1 MTWSLAAT
9 AVLMGLAGGPHC
21 IAMCGAACAG
31 IGLAGAPRGALAIG
45 WFQVGRLTGYTL
57 LGALAA
63 ASMQGLGWLTV
74 QSAALR
80 PLWTMVHV
88 AAVLLGAMLLI
99 WARQPVWLEWGARRV
114 WARVRTVTQRFGLA
128 APLGVG
134 VAWALLPCGLLYSA
148 AMVAALAGSVTGG
161 AAVMALFALGS
172 GLTLWLGPW
181 LLLRLGRSGRGA
193 WGMRLAGLALV
204 VTAGWGLWMG
214 LVHEQA
220 PWCVVPAAH

>member
-1 MTWSLAAT
+1 
-9 AVLMGLAGGPHC
+9 
-21 IAMCGAACAG
+21 MCGAACAG
-31 IGLAGAPRGALAIG
+31 IGQAGAPRGTLAIG

-193 WGMRLAGLALV
+193 WGMRLAGLALLL
-204 VTAGWGLWMG
+204 TSAWGLWMG
-214 LVHEQA
+214 LMHDQA
-220 PWCVVPAAH
+220 PWCVVPAA

>member
-1 MTWSLAAT
+1 
-9 AVLMGLAGGPHC
+9 MGLAGGPHC

-31 IGLAGAPRGALAIG
+31 IGQAGAPRGTLAIG

-193 WGMRLAGLALV
+193 WGMRLAGLALLL
-204 VTAGWGLWMG
+204 TSAWGLWMG
-214 LVHEQA
+214 LMHDQA
-220 PWCVVPAAH
+220 PWCVVPAA

>member
-31 IGLAGAPRGALAIG
+31 IGQAGAPRGALAIG

-181 LLLRLGRSGRGA
+181 LLLRLGRSGRPQGGLGDGQRDQRAHQKLLGA
-193 WGMRLAGLALV
+193 HAYSCALL
-204 VTAGWGLWMG
+204 TR
-214 LVHEQA
+214 A
-220 PWCVVPAAH
+220 P

>member
-1 MTWSLAAT
+1 MAAT

-31 IGLAGAPRGALAIG
+31 IGQAGAPRGALAIG
-45 WFQVGRLTGYTL
+45 WFQGGRLTGYTL

-148 AMVAALAGSVTGG
+148 AMVAALAGSVLGG
-161 AAVMALFALGS
+161 AAVMALFGLGS
-172 GLTLWLGPW
+172 ALWLWVAPW
-181 LLLRLGRSGRGA
+181 LLLRLGGKGRGV
-193 WGMRLAGLALV
+193 WGMRLAGLALLL
-204 VTAGWGLWMG
+204 TAGWGLWMG

-220 PWCVVPAAH
+220 PWCVVPVAH

>member
-31 IGLAGAPRGALAIG
+31 IGQAGAPRGALAIG

-57 LGALAA
+57 LGALPAA
-63 ASMQGLGWLTV
+63 
-74 QSAALR
+74 
-80 PLWTMVHV
+80 
-88 AAVLLGAMLLI
+88 

-193 WGMRLAGLALV
+193 WGMRLAGLALLL
-204 VTAGWGLWMG
+204 TSAWGLWMG
-214 LVHEQA
+214 LMHDQA
-220 PWCVVPAAH
+220 PWCVVPAA